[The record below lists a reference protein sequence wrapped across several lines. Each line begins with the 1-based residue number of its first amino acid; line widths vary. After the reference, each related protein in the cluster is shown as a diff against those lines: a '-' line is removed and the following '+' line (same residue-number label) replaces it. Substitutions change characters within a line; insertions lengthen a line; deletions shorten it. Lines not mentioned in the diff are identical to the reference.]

1 MSPLSALRLSRI
13 PASKALQAWNAADE
27 LAINRLAETTAT
39 DRLLLVNDSFGAL
52 ALALGDAQT
61 DWWSDSAMASTAL
74 ANNARANG
82 LPLPRRIEHPEQL
95 RDDYKR
101 IVIQVPKS
109 LDLFRWQLGVLATRL
124 AEDGEVYA
132 LGMVKHLSTGHQ
144 VCMTDFFQQCDPGH
158 AVKKARCV
166 RLSSPRQVDADNQL
180 KTFSTPTG
188 LTLQHEPGCFSS
200 NRLDPGARVLLETLS
215 QWPDADQLLDL
226 GCGNGVL
233 ALSYLQSHPEAQ
245 ATLVDES
252 RQAVHSAARS
262 AQANGLENRVRCLH
276 HHGIEGLDLRP
287 IPLILCN
294 PPFHQAN
301 TLTEDI
307 ALHLFR
313 EARQALTPKGELWVV
328 ANRHLPYFHPLKRLF
343 SQVDCPSSHPKF
355 VVYRCY

>member
-1 MSPLSALRLSRI
+1 MTPLSALRLSRI
-13 PASKALQAWNAADE
+13 PASKVLQAWNAADE
-27 LAINRLAETTAT
+27 LAINRLAETTARE
-39 DRLLLVNDSFGAL
+39 RLLLVNDSFGAL
-52 ALALGDAQT
+52 ALALGDART
-61 DWWSDSAMASTAL
+61 DWWSDSAMARAAL
-74 ANNARANG
+74 ETNAQANG
-82 LPLPRRIEHPEQL
+82 LPLPHRIEHPEQL
-95 RDDYKR
+95 RGNYER

-109 LDLFRWQLGVLATRL
+109 LDLFRWQLGVLSNHL

-144 VCMTDFFQQCDPGH
+144 ACMNDFFQQCEPGH

-166 RLSSPRQVDADNQL
+166 RLTSARQVDAINQP
-180 KTFSTPTG
+180 KIFSTPTG

-200 NRLDPGARVLLETLS
+200 NRLDPGARVLLETLN
-215 QWPDADQLLDL
+215 QWPDVDQLLDL

-233 ALSYLQSHPEAQ
+233 ALSFLQSHPEAQ

-252 RQAVHSAARS
+252 RQAVHSAEHS
-262 AQANGLENRVRCLH
+262 AQANGLEDRVQCVH
-276 HHGIEGLDLRP
+276 HHGIEGLGLP
-287 IPLILCN
+287 PMPLILCN

-313 EARQALTPKGELWVV
+313 EAQQALSPDGELWVV